1 MFTCIIESTDLTQS
15 AVTNQLL
22 GSDSSRQPN
31 IRSSR
36 LLVWHDGV
44 GVLVVMEE
52 NRLRGSGVRMNLLVI
67 CLLNT
72 SPVLGAQGAAAG
84 EMALKWLDSPSEEA
98 RVQVARE
105 GRESQATG
113 TMLGRAVATARLP

>member
-72 SPVLGAQGAAAG
+72 FPVLGAQGSAAG
-84 EMALKWLDSPSEEA
+84 EIIIAVSWEESDSNE
-98 RVQVARE
+98 
-105 GRESQATG
+105 
-113 TMLGRAVATARLP
+113 M